1 MAWRRERAVTDAMA
15 VEREA
20 WRGLRTGRWRP
31 TGALGKRCKT
41 KARVACRVKAGAVG
55 DARATETLD
64 SWRQFGGG
72 ARWGEGGMVREEL
85 DSGAEM
91 EDDGWDGW
99 DEMELSGVSGS
110 EGEESDGVGGDAM
123 LG

>member
-1 MAWRRERAVTDAMA
+1 M
-15 VEREA
+15 
-20 WRGLRTGRWRP
+20 
-31 TGALGKRCKT
+31 
-41 KARVACRVKAGAVG
+41 KAGAVG

-85 DSGAEM
+85 DSEAEM
-91 EDDGWDGW
+91 EDDDW